1 MEFLDGSPL
10 NLVLK
15 TYNSIP
21 VQDALPLFIDVCEG
35 LEHAHAQSMIHRDLK
50 PANIMISEDGLHAKI
65 LDLGVVKFTDED
77 NSEQLRLTFAGEIF
91 GSPYYMS
98 PEQSLNKPID
108 HRSDIY
114 SLGCVLY
121 ETLTG
126 VVPFVGYSFVE
137 LTNAKMSG
145 KTPSIC
151 EKYPHAQFP
160 EALDR
165 MIRQSLSLKPEKR
178 QSSVAEFK
186 QQLKDVYDSLEKHP
200 VAQGSVEAMTFVR
213 SVLEKKT

>member
-1 MEFLDGSPL
+1 
-10 NLVLK
+10 
-15 TYNSIP
+15 
-21 VQDALPLFIDVCEG
+21 
-35 LEHAHAQSMIHRDLK
+35 
-50 PANIMISEDGLHAKI
+50 
-65 LDLGVVKFTDED
+65 
-77 NSEQLRLTFAGEIF
+77 
-91 GSPYYMS
+91 
-98 PEQSLNKPID
+98 LNKPID